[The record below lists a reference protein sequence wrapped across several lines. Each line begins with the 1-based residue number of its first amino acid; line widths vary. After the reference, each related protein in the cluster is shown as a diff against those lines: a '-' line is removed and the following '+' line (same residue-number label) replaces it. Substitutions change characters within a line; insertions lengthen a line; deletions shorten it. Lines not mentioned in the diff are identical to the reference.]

1 MTLTL
6 PRSFLRIAVFAAV
19 LVSAGCAV
27 QPRREPLP
35 PGMEAAAQARQ
46 AEREA
51 ALRPLSDWSLEG
63 RIAVSNDGKGGSG
76 RIDWT
81 QRGQAYA
88 VSLSAPVTRQSWRLS
103 GGPEGA
109 RLEGI
114 EGGPRSGPD
123 AQQLLLEATG
133 WAIPVAALSDW
144 VRGLRADA
152 AGPARMEFEATG
164 RLARLHQ
171 GGWVIDYGWPD
182 ADADAA
188 SAGRVL
194 PRRLDARQGEAR
206 VRLLVDTWV
215 GLESQADAAAATP
228 SQ

>member
-1 MTLTL
+1 MRISSYLRPAIAIAALALLLAACAPAPVRPDLT
-6 PRSFLRIAVFAAV
+6 PAQVAA
-19 LVSAGCAV
+19 A
-27 QPRREPLP
+27 
-35 PGMEAAAQARQ
+35 EAAQLG
-46 AEREA
+46 REA
-51 ALRPLSDWSLEG
+51 ELRGRGDWSLAG
-63 RIAVSNDGKGGSG
+63 RIAVSNRGKGGSG

-103 GGPEGA
+103 AGPDGA
-109 RLEGI
+109 RLEGV

-133 WAIPVAALSDW
+133 WAIPVGALSDW
-144 VRGLRADA
+144 VRGLRAEA

-171 GGWVIDYGWPD
+171 GGWVIDYVWPD
-182 ADADAA
+182 ATDA
-188 SAGRVL
+188 SAGPVL
-194 PRRLDARQGEAR
+194 PRRLDARRGEAR
-206 VRLLVDTWV
+206 VRLLVDTWT
-215 GLESQADAAAATP
+215 GHGSQADGTAATP

>member
-1 MTLTL
+1 
-6 PRSFLRIAVFAAV
+6 
-19 LVSAGCAV
+19 
-27 QPRREPLP
+27 
-35 PGMEAAAQARQ
+35 MEAAAQARQ

-51 ALRPLSDWSLEG
+51 ALRPVSDWSLEG

-103 GGPEGA
+103 AGPDGA
-109 RLEGI
+109 RLEGV

-133 WAIPVAALSDW
+133 WAIPVGALSDW
-144 VRGLRADA
+144 VRGLRAEA

-171 GGWVIDYGWPD
+171 GGWVIDYVWPD
-182 ADADAA
+182 ASDA
-188 SAGRVL
+188 SAGPVL

-206 VRLLVDTWV
+206 VRLLVDTWT
-215 GLESQADAAAATP
+215 GHESLADAAAATP

>member
-6 PRSFLRIAVFAAV
+6 PRSLLRIAVLSAA
-19 LVSAGCAV
+19 LVSVGCAV

-51 ALRPLSDWSLEG
+51 ALRPLADWSLEG

-81 QRGQAYA
+81 QRGQAYV

-103 GGPEGA
+103 AGPDGA

-133 WAIPVAALSDW
+133 WAIPVGALSDW
-144 VRGLRADA
+144 VRGLRAEA

-171 GGWVIDYGWPD
+171 GGWVIDYVWPD
-182 ADADAA
+182 AADA
-188 SAGRVL
+188 SAGPVL

-206 VRLLVDTWV
+206 VRLLVDTWT
-215 GLESQADAAAATP
+215 GHESQADAAAATP